1 MSWVSLR
8 WSLASGAAYDATFAV
23 LMLLAPQWLEQ
34 TFGLPLPGAAF
45 YLWLIA
51 VLLLMLAA
59 LYALACRDPLRYGGV
74 IDVAIVG
81 RALGAVAFGVAATR
95 SPALAA
101 GLWPCAIGDA
111 FFALWHL
118 LSWRPHRVAH

>member
-1 MSWVSLR
+1 LSWISLR
-8 WSLASGAAYDATFAV
+8 WSLAVGAGYDAIFAA
-23 LMLLAPQWLEQ
+23 LMLLAPEWLQQ
-34 TFGLPLPGAAF
+34 TFGLPLPGEAF

-51 VLLLMLAA
+51 VLLLMLSAM
-59 LYALACRDPLRYGGV
+59 YALACRDPLRYGGV

-95 SPALAA
+95 SPALAG

-111 FFALWHL
+111 AFALWHF
-118 LSWRPHRVAH
+118 LSWRPHRVGY